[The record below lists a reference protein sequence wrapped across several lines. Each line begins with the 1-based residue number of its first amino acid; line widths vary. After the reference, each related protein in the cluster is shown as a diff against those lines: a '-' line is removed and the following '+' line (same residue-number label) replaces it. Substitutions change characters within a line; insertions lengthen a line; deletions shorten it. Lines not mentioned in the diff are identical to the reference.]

1 MKAIREAAKKPLTAG
16 RGSVENCGVPFNARR
31 VDVGQPG
38 RRPATDITKYT
49 GQYSST
55 MASER
60 IESAIFLFSFEIG
73 HTPSGQQLL

>member
-1 MKAIREAAKKPLTAG
+1 
-16 RGSVENCGVPFNARR
+16 
-31 VDVGQPG
+31 
-38 RRPATDITKYT
+38 
-49 GQYSST
+49 